1 MHSSD
6 GYNPFDAYA
15 IQNLGTLESFI
26 HVCCAHARDSGCQ
39 GKVQFLSAE
48 EQSAGKPYSGT
59 LFSIHTA
66 QCTGCGCTFQLE
78 SDYFERKPI
87 PSDSMNSYSRI
98 SQVCGLASKNM
109 SWIFSEMQMLFAC
122 LGVAFFSVHK
132 FQMLRDYQ
140 GQTIIALTEEVVDQ
154 NLQREIEMVKCGKG
168 LPQGVQNKRATTY
181 TLDEIESMRSD
192 QLKAVLDE
200 IGYPSLSKKEERL
213 EAVKLLLF
221 ETEEE
226 RMKAFHDKHGYVQM
240 WRLDAG
246 GDGSWA
252 FRSYQNNVKSPYGQ
266 AALIGACTKSV
277 IAWGHRIMKCYICS
291 RAKNAGKNA
300 RPHDCQ
306 INHQGTV
313 KSMESEII
321 LECFKKLLAKNCVVS
336 QIALDGDSTT
346 LSLLQKTLVKEVA
359 FRVFGG
365 EVVVDMK
372 ADDRHLNKTI
382 KDRVYNAMNANT
394 RIRKGIP
401 KVKPIKEPQD
411 CYKLGKI
418 PSLLRAQLQSDNTMS
433 FSEKV
438 EMFKKRLL
446 NPITHY
452 FNVQKGTHT
461 CIVLRM
467 WIYRM

>member
-1 MHSSD
+1 
-6 GYNPFDAYA
+6 
-15 IQNLGTLESFI
+15 
-26 HVCCAHARDSGCQ
+26 
-39 GKVQFLSAE
+39 
-48 EQSAGKPYSGT
+48 
-59 LFSIHTA
+59 
-66 QCTGCGCTFQLE
+66 
-78 SDYFERKPI
+78 
-87 PSDSMNSYSRI
+87 
-98 SQVCGLASKNM
+98 
-109 SWIFSEMQMLFAC
+109 
-122 LGVAFFSVHK
+122 
-132 FQMLRDYQ
+132 
-140 GQTIIALTEEVVDQ
+140 
-154 NLQREIEMVKCGKG
+154 
-168 LPQGVQNKRATTY
+168 
-181 TLDEIESMRSD
+181 
-192 QLKAVLDE
+192 
-200 IGYPSLSKKEERL
+200 
-213 EAVKLLLF
+213 
-221 ETEEE
+221 
-226 RMKAFHDKHGYVQM
+226 
-240 WRLDAG
+240 
-246 GDGSWA
+246 
-252 FRSYQNNVKSPYGQ
+252 
-266 AALIGACTKSV
+266 
-277 IAWGHRIMKCYICS
+277 MKCYICS

-446 NPITHY
+446 NAITHY
-452 FNVQKGTHT
+452 FNDQKGTHASCSECGFIECEVVQAQLHNQLAT
-461 CIVLRM
+461 LWLVSRKAGMLLDGKTMKLVAHYLGYGGTNSQLRICEIVDLSCVKPKLADGKWLGERCVDEEQKEGFYRDLLS
-467 WIYRM
+467 IYEELATTKTAKKKKYCEQTTHRKTRPCMVCRHGYTEKISIMATV